1 MHTATVGKALNLLDA
16 VPCLTSPDRMTLG
29 NNTLAFLKVITIQ
42 KEGQEERRKEDQEE
56 VIVYNSRVTQ
66 EIIYLDMN
74 SEYQGVSVKSEL
86 IHELAFEIKEE
97 LPRVFWS

>member
-1 MHTATVGKALNLLDA
+1 M
-16 VPCLTSPDRMTLG
+16 
-29 NNTLAFLKVITIQ
+29 
-42 KEGQEERRKEDQEE
+42 
-56 VIVYNSRVTQ
+56 IVYNSRVTQ